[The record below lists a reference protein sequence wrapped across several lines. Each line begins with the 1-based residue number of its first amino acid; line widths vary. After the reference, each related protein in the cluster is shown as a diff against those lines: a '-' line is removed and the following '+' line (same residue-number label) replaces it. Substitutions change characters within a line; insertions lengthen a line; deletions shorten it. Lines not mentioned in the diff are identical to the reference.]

1 MWLQALP
8 EADRKTSDD
17 FFALLGGLTG
27 TSDYRLTQADLARR
41 VWAVLFSEV
50 EAPFWARL
58 DQLSP
63 QLHRREGRYLEQVN
77 DLAKERRAAIDA
89 LALRLSKE
97 ALEEI
102 SGLSSWQGLVDS
114 ASRCPCACASEQL
127 GGSSTKDCTMP
138 PKPLAP
144 ADSTTL
150 RLANATDE
158 FIGGILPDWLK
169 RASPSQ
175 INRLRDRF
183 KQYRKSQQDVRAAT
197 LDLIPLQ
204 TFVRTQF
211 TALLAGKLPAGSN
224 IEDLQ
229 WLEVRRGF
237 GRLPGTQWPFY
248 VPNIVREPG
257 LLRLMQNF
265 HPDDSVLQGSGLV
278 ATGSDQV
285 LSGDPVA
292 LAAACRALDVGA
304 QYQQQLDKVFNTAT
318 CAMLVADKQAGLK
331 LAVEVA
337 ALKGEISA
345 AEQIALE
352 EVARGHHDSNQQG
365 LRGFAGLLSI
375 LGCTASDALVI
386 QLRGVDGEDHGLLLY
401 LPSDPKHA
409 LQRFADWSALS
420 TELLS
425 QLRDPAG
432 RQRISHMIAL
442 SERPA
447 FLNTLAKRLGDQTPD
462 LALEGVTPQDGIFVD
477 LVNQQV
483 QRIHEDARLLLVP
496 TAEADRQ
503 ARAQRLQTWEE
514 VGLGLVNL
522 AGLFIPGVGALL
534 LGLLVV
540 QTLSQ
545 VYEGSVDWL
554 HGHQHEALEHM
565 LGVAETV
572 AVTAAIAGGVAL
584 VARGFVRSEFV
595 QGLEPVT
602 VGDGEMRLWSADL
615 SQYRVRPD
623 DSGLQADGLYGSGEQ
638 RWMRHDEHYYEV
650 HRPTPDGPWRLRH
663 PQREGAFGPVVE
675 FNGERGWRLRL
686 ERPLE
691 WDDSARMLERLW
703 PQDPPIDAAQAARV
717 MQVARIDQEELRG
730 LLVANRPL
738 PVNLRETLR
747 RFDADARTQRFFVS
761 LAGNGDVA
769 SDAQIQAWCLAQP
782 GMAGLDADAL
792 REALLDQEVRLRKG
806 LFDHLSNVVLPPDD
820 ALLNIMRRDF
830 PGLPPAY
837 AQTAVRDA
845 SQVQRQVAE
854 REGRLPLALAKRA
867 RALLG
872 LARLNRAIEGLYL
885 ANATSNDTGELVIAL
900 LRRMPGWPVAVN
912 LELRE
917 GSESGRL
924 LSILN
929 PQGAEA
935 ERTVLALHQGR
946 VRLYTSQGLQR
957 EEDVAEP
964 AGFFEAISALLTDA
978 QLERLPNPQAT
989 PADRLRAAA
998 TVALPVT
1005 DSGLHSLLGWQ
1016 AQAPWFNPGRRLAD
1030 GRVGYLLSGRGQGLP
1045 RSPAEV
1051 LRARVRAL
1059 YPGFNDAEVTEYLQ
1073 VLMQSPGSPMALLLQ
1088 QERAYAAL
1096 DSCLNQWQS
1105 AELAT
1110 SRSRLRR
1117 QFGDNLR
1124 RAWRLEGESVDLR
1137 EGAQAS
1143 MRLDLSGFPAR
1154 TLPAFPSDV
1163 QFRHVAELVMN
1174 ELQIDTV
1181 PVEFL
1186 RAFPRLR
1193 RLTLTSNLLLSLPRG
1208 LAYLVDLEVL
1218 RLAHNR
1224 VRLTADSL
1232 TMLSRL
1238 PRLTQLD
1245 LSYNP
1250 LGFLQLRFNHLSHL
1264 RELRLRHCQLG
1275 IWPFGLELCGF
1286 LEYVDLRDNQVPA
1299 LPDDIMMMPLS
1310 YRRAF
1315 QLERNPLPSEE
1326 VVRLY
1331 SVQDY
1336 QRLHSLAEAEQD
1348 LDEPQSSGSAVWISN
1363 VAAQDRAARQA
1374 QWDTLIAMPHSSSL
1388 FELLGQLRSTS
1399 DFASHHSYLA
1409 EQVWAVVAA
1418 LEGDSQ
1424 LREEIF
1430 AHMQDSQTCADGI
1443 AERFSAVQLQVRVAQ
1458 ANREGALHERA
1469 GRLIHLNR
1477 QLFRLERLDQF
1488 ARADI
1493 AERVRSQRGV
1503 DEIEVLLYYR
1513 VELSAE
1519 LDLPMQPLSMHY
1531 ATAAAVSADQITAA
1545 LGVVRAAETQEALA
1559 VSLSQRDFWQ
1569 AYLRERHDT
1578 AFDAVSADYAAQ
1590 GEALDQEREQL
1601 TSQVYTQRWQDLRD
1615 AREAALQALSLELT
1629 REVLE
1634 QEAARLSSTAP
1645 TRA

>member
-1 MWLQALP
+1 M
-8 EADRKTSDD
+8 S
-17 FFALLGGLTG
+17 
-27 TSDYRLTQADLARR
+27 
-41 VWAVLFSEV
+41 
-50 EAPFWARL
+50 
-58 DQLSP
+58 
-63 QLHRREGRYLEQVN
+63 
-77 DLAKERRAAIDA
+77 
-89 LALRLSKE
+89 
-97 ALEEI
+97 
-102 SGLSSWQGLVDS
+102 
-114 ASRCPCACASEQL
+114 
-127 GGSSTKDCTMP
+127 

-150 RLANATDE
+150 RLGNATYE

-183 KQYRKSQQDVRAAT
+183 KQYRKSQQGVRAAT

-204 TFVRTQF
+204 TFVQTQF

-224 IEDLQ
+224 IADLQ
-229 WLEVRRGF
+229 WLEVRREF

-248 VPNIVREPG
+248 IPNIVREPG

-265 HPDDSVLQGSGLV
+265 HPEDSVLQGSGLV
-278 ATGSDQV
+278 AAGSDQV

-304 QYQQQLDKVFNTAT
+304 KYQQQLDKVFNTAT

-352 EVARGHHDSNQQG
+352 EVARGHHDANQQG
-365 LRGFAGLLSI
+365 LRGFAGMLSI

-386 QLRGVDGEDHGLLLY
+386 QLRGVEGEDHGLLLY
-401 LPSDPKHA
+401 LPSDPKRA
-409 LQRFADWSALS
+409 LQRFADWGALS

-425 QLRDPAG
+425 QLRDSAG

-447 FLNTLAKRLGDQTPD
+447 FLNTLAKRLGDPTPD
-462 LALEGVTPQDGIFVD
+462 LALEGVTPQDEIFVE

-503 ARAQRLQTWEE
+503 ARAQRLQAWEE
-514 VGLGLVNL
+514 VGLGVVNL

-554 HGHQHEALEHM
+554 YGHQHEALEHM
-565 LGVAETV
+565 LGVAETLAV
-572 AVTAAIAGGVAL
+572 AAAIAGGAAL

-595 QGLEPVT
+595 HGLEPVT

-615 SQYRVRPD
+615 SQYRARPD

-650 HRPTPDGPWRLRH
+650 HRPEPNGPWRLRH

-703 PQDPPIDAAQAARV
+703 PQDPPVDAAQASRI

-769 SDAQIQAWCLAQP
+769 SDAQIQAWCMAQP

-792 REALLDQEVRLRKG
+792 REALLDQDVRLRKG
-806 LFDHLSNVVLPPDD
+806 LFDHLSNVVLPAND
-820 ALLNIMRRDF
+820 ALLNIIRRDF

-845 SQVQRQVAE
+845 SQAQRQIAV

-872 LARLNRAIEGLYL
+872 LARINRAVEGLYL
-885 ANATSNDTGELVIAL
+885 ANAASNDTGELVIAL
-900 LRRMPGWPVAVN
+900 LRRTPGWPAAVN

-917 GSESGRL
+917 GSDSGRL

-935 ERTVLALHQGR
+935 ERTILALREGR
-946 VRLYTSQGLQR
+946 VRLYTSQGLER

-989 PADRLRAAA
+989 PADRLRVAA
-998 TVALPVT
+998 TAQLPVT
-1005 DSGLHSLLGWQ
+1005 GSGLHSLLGWQ
-1016 AQAPWFNPGRRLAD
+1016 AQTPWFNPGRRLAD
-1030 GRVGYLLSGRGQGLP
+1030 GRVGYLLSGRGQAVA
-1045 RSPAEV
+1045 RSASTV
-1051 LRARVRAL
+1051 LRERIRAL
-1059 YPGFNDAEVTEYLQ
+1059 YPSFSDAEVGQFLQ
-1073 VLMQSPGSPMALLLQ
+1073 LLLRSPLSPMALLLQ
-1088 QERAYAAL
+1088 QEQAYAAL
-1096 DSCLNQWQS
+1096 DSTLNQWQS
-1105 AELAT
+1105 AELSEA
-1110 SRSRLRR
+1110 RNHLRA
-1117 QFGDNLR
+1117 QFGDSLR
-1124 RAWRLEGESVDLR
+1124 RAWRLEGEPIDL
-1137 EGAQAS
+1137 QADALPS

-1154 TLPAFPSDV
+1154 TLPFLPPEV
-1163 QFRHVAELVMN
+1163 EFNHIAELALTD
-1174 ELQIDTV
+1174 LQVDTI
-1181 PVEFL
+1181 PVDFL

-1193 RLTLTSNLLLSLPRG
+1193 RLSINSNQLLSVPRG
-1208 LAYLVDLEVL
+1208 LAYLPDLEIL
-1218 RLAHNR
+1218 RLSHNR
-1224 VRLTADSL
+1224 IRMNADSL
-1232 TMLSRL
+1232 AVLSSL
-1238 PRLTQLD
+1238 PRLAQLD

-1250 LGFLQLRFNHLSHL
+1250 VGFLQLRFNHLSHL
-1264 RELRLRHCQLG
+1264 RELRLRHCSLTV
-1275 IWPFGLELCGF
+1275 WPFGLELCGY
-1286 LEYVDLRDNQVPA
+1286 LEHVDLRDNQVPA

-1315 QLERNPLPSEE
+1315 LLDRNPLPTQEI
-1326 VVRLY
+1326 VRLY

-1336 QRLHSLAEAEQD
+1336 HRLHAIAEPAQEIDTADGGDSASWLLGAGAEQHASR
-1348 LDEPQSSGSAVWISN
+1348 LQV
-1363 VAAQDRAARQA
+1363 
-1374 QWDTLIAMPHSSSL
+1374 WDTLGALPGSTNL
-1388 FELLGQLRSTS
+1388 FELLGQLQATS
-1399 DFASHHSYLA
+1399 DFASHREYLTG
-1409 EQVWAVVAA
+1409 QVWALLEA
-1418 LEGDSQ
+1418 LNDDSE
-1424 LREEIF
+1424 LREQIF
-1430 AHMQDSQTCADGI
+1430 THTQNSQTCADGI
-1443 AERFSAVQLQVRVAQ
+1443 AERFSELQLQLRVAL
-1458 ANREGALHERA
+1458 ANRDGALHER
-1469 GRLIHLNR
+1469 GSRLIQLNR
-1477 QLFRLERLDQF
+1477 QLFRLEQLDRF
-1488 ARADI
+1488 AREDI
-1493 AERVRSQRGV
+1493 AGRVRAQRGV

-1513 VELSAE
+1513 IELATA
-1519 LDLPMQPLSMHY
+1519 LDLPAQPRTMRYSL
-1531 ATAAAVSADQITAA
+1531 AAAVSAQQIADA
-1545 LGVVRAAETQEALA
+1545 LRVVRAAETDEALA
-1559 VSLSQRDFWQ
+1559 HSLNQREFWQ

-1578 AFDAVSADYAAQ
+1578 AFDAITEDYAAR
-1590 GEALDQEREQL
+1590 GEQLDQQREQL
-1601 TSQVYTQRWQDLRD
+1601 NSQLYTERWQDLGNE
-1615 AREAALQALSLELT
+1615 REAALQALSLELT
-1629 REVLE
+1629 REALE
-1634 QEAARLSSTAP
+1634 QDAARLDSPSTAK
-1645 TRA
+1645 R